1 MYIVYASNTGY
12 TKQYADIVSKNAKI
26 DAFSVDNIPAG
37 RSKEPVIFMG
47 WIMAGKVMGYQ
58 KAKEAGCKI
67 LCVVA
72 VGMSPESPSQ
82 TKKIRES
89 LKKEPYMDVYYV
101 QGGYDYKKL
110 KGIYKLMMKIKSK
123 EIIGRY
129 DGMSEAEK
137 QANAT
142 YKMVT
147 EGYSVVNE
155 DRVAQVVAW
164 ALMHYDNK

>member
-1 MYIVYASNTGY
+1 MIIVYASNTGY
-12 TKQYADIVSKNAKI
+12 TKQYAEIVSKNAKI
-26 DAFSVDNIPAG
+26 DAFPVDDIPAD
-37 RSKEPVIFMG
+37 RVNEVTIFMG
-47 WIMAGKVMGYQ
+47 WVMAGKVVGYK

-82 TKKIRES
+82 VKTIKAG

-101 QGGYDYKKL
+101 QGGYDFKKL
-110 KGIYKLMMKIKSK
+110 KGINKLLMAIKGK
-123 EIIGRY
+123 EIKARF

-137 QANAT
+137 RENAT
-142 YKMVT
+142 YRMIT
-147 EGYSVVNE
+147 EGYSVVSE
-155 DRVAQVVAW
+155 DRAAQVVAW

>member
-12 TKQYADIVSKNAKI
+12 TKQYAEIVSKNAKI
-26 DAFSVDNIPAG
+26 DAFPVDNIPSG
-37 RSKEPVIFMG
+37 RSREPVIFMG
-47 WIMAGKVMGYQ
+47 WVMAGKVVGYK

-72 VGMSPESPSQ
+72 VGMSPESPAQ
-82 TKKIRES
+82 TKTIRES

-101 QGGYDYKKL
+101 QGGYDFKKL
-110 KGIYKLMMKIKSK
+110 KGINKILMAIKSK
-123 EIIGRY
+123 EIKGRFE
-129 DGMSEAEK
+129 GMPEAEK
-137 QANAT
+137 QQNAT
-142 YKMVT
+142 YKMIT
-147 EGYSVVNE
+147 EGYSVVSE